1 MKDFY
6 YSKASH
12 ELVYVPAG
20 ESYEKEGFVKLVP
33 NTVDAAREKHVP
45 VIEVEGKKVVVKV
58 GEVEHPMTD
67 VHYISHIVLETS
79 EGVRIAEKKPGEK
92 PVAEF
97 VLKEGEK
104 PLAAYEYCTLHGF
117 WKKEA

>member
-1 MKDFY
+1 MKEFY
-6 YSKASH
+6 YSKA
-12 ELVYVPAG
+12 EKQLVCAEEG
-20 ESYEKEGFVKLVP
+20 YEKEGYVLLKA
-33 NTVDAAREKHVP
+33 NTVDAAKEKHVP
-45 VIEVEGKKVVVKV
+45 VIEVEGKKVLVKV

-67 VHYISHIVLETS
+67 VHYISHIALETNK
-79 EGVRIAEKKPGEK
+79 GVRIVEKKPGEK

-97 VLKEGEK
+97 VLEEGEK